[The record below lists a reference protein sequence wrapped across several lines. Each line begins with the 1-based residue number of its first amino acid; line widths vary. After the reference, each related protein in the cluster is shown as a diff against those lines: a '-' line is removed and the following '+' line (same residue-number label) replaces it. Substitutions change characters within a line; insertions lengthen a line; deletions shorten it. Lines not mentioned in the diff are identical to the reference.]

1 MSVGNYLNAKAVS
14 KYVTRKAILE
24 VIEQKACSQN
34 EDAQAPWFVKS
45 TSKLRM
51 RSNRKEMG

>member
-1 MSVGNYLNAKAVS
+1 MQGTMSVGNYLDAKAVS

-34 EDAQAPWFVKS
+34 EDAQAP
-45 TSKLRM
+45 
-51 RSNRKEMG
+51 